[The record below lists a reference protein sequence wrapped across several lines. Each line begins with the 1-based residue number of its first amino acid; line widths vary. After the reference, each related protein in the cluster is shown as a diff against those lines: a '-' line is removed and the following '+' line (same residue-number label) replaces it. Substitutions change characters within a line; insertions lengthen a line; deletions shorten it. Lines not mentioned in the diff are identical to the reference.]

1 MKLTIVVVGAAM
13 AIGSA
18 TLSAQDEQPQITPR
32 PKPQASGTVGPNAV
46 TQTAP
51 AAKPAAASVNAAAP
65 AEQDTPQLIVQ
76 NPPAAAS
83 ENATPPETVTVPA
96 GTKIP
101 LTMKQGIT
109 TKNAHVGDP
118 VYAQTAFPI
127 TQNDHIV
134 IPAGTFVQGEI
145 KRVQRPGRVKGR
157 AELLLGFNSLIY
169 PNGYTVVLPGAVHG
183 TPGSQDNNVKGTE
196 GTIEGPSHKAEDAAK
211 IAATTIPGA
220 GIGAIAGDGKG
231 AAIGAGVGGAIGLA
245 TVLMTRGPEI
255 QLSVGDSIEMVL
267 ERSLTLT
274 EDKIPRLVVGQ
285 QQAQY
290 Q

>member
-1 MKLTIVVVGAAM
+1 MKFTIVLVGTM
-13 AIGSA
+13 LAIGSA
-18 TLSAQDEQPQITPR
+18 TLVAQDEQPQITPR
-32 PKPQASGTVGPNAV
+32 PTVPVVPGPNAV
-46 TQTAP
+46 TKTSTTTTSKPSAP
-51 AAKPAAASVNAAAP
+51 PKAAVTDPDDAP
-65 AEQDTPQLIVQ
+65 KLVVQ
-76 NPPAAAS
+76 NPPPAPPG
-83 ENATPPETVTVPA
+83 ENGSVPEQIVVPA

-101 LTMKQGIT
+101 LTLKQGIT

-157 AELLLGFNSLIY
+157 AELLVGFNSLIY
-169 PNGYTVVLPGAVHG
+169 PNGYTVVLPAAVHG
-183 TPGSQDNNVKGTE
+183 TPGSQENNVKGSE
-196 GTIEGPSHKAEDAAK
+196 GTIEGPTHKGEDAAK

-220 GIGAIAGDGKG
+220 GIGAIAGDAKG
-231 AAIGAGVGGAIGLA
+231 AAIGAGVGGALGLA
-245 TVLMTRGPEI
+245 TVLLTRGPEI
-255 QLSVGDSIEMVL
+255 QLSVGDSIEMIL

-274 EDKIPRLVVGQ
+274 EDKIPKLVVGQ
-285 QQAQY
+285 TAQY